1 MHLRNVLVVLGA
13 ITAAIACSNP
23 TAPGSSGPITI
34 QRFGPTGRSLAAFS
48 GYDQPERFVIRDSAT
63 MAMVWETIYR
73 GVSPRPD
80 MPFIDFTRNMVLVV
94 ALGTRATSGYNIVLD
109 SATLGADGLTVYARI
124 SSPGGGA
131 ILPVVTQPLDAGV
144 VPRTTGPV
152 RFVDRF

>member
-1 MHLRNVLVVLGA
+1 MAKTAVIISAAVV
-13 ITAAIACSNP
+13 AAACSNP
-23 TAPGSSGPITI
+23 TAPGSPAAVVI
-34 QRFGPTGRSLAAFS
+34 QRFGPSGRSLAAFS

-80 MPFIDFTRNMVLVV
+80 MPLVDFTRNMVLVV
-94 ALGTRATSGYNIVLD
+94 ALGARPTSGYNIVLD
-109 SATLGADGLTVYARI
+109 SATLAADGLTVYTQI
-124 SSPGGGA
+124 SSPAGGA
-131 ILPVVTQPLDAGV
+131 SLPFVTQPLDAGV